1 MTCTKCGGLVIDA
14 THDPRCVN
22 CGRPPGWE
30 TTKQPESIEPV
41 IVEAAEPSR
50 KRKPMGKW
58 SPEAREA
65 HKERMRAIWASK
77 RRGGGGITAV
87 VKAAPKIAIAR
98 PVQPAQANGN
108 VLAAIDEVIAAKQA
122 DVQTLERAKEI
133 LSGG

>member
-30 TTKQPESIEPV
+30 NMRQPDPSEPA
-41 IVEAAEPSR
+41 IVRAGVPIR

-65 HKERMRAIWASK
+65 HKERMREIWASK
-77 RRGGGGITAV
+77 RLGGGATAV
-87 VKAAPKIAIAR
+87 VKATPKVMIAR
-98 PVQPAQANGN
+98 PATTAPTVGSA
-108 VLAAIDEVIAAKQA
+108 LTAIDEVIAAKQA
-122 DVQTLERAKEI
+122 DVQVLERAKEI
-133 LSGG
+133 LSRG